1 MTNNKQPISSKL
13 APQAVGS
20 YSQAIKSGDMLFLSG
35 QIAIDHQTNQ
45 LVTGGVAAQANQ
57 IMRNIS
63 AVLMEAGCDFNNLL
77 KVTIYLVDIGD
88 FAKVDAVYSSY
99 LTPPYPARAT
109 VGVAS
114 LPKGTL
120 VEIEAIA
127 RVF

>member
-1 MTNNKQPISSKL
+1 MSTNKQPIASKS
-13 APQAVGS
+13 APQAVGA
-20 YSQAIKSGDMLFLSG
+20 YSQAIKSGDLLFLSG
-35 QIAIDHQTNQ
+35 QIAIDPESNQ
-45 LVTGGVAAQANQ
+45 LVAGGVAAQANQ

-63 AVLMEAGCDFNNLL
+63 AVLLEAGCDFNNLV
-77 KVTIYLVDIGD
+77 KVTIYLVDIAD
-88 FAKVDAVYSSY
+88 FAKVDAVYASY

-127 RVF
+127 KVF